1 MATTTCLLE
10 ALPNEILAASLAYL
24 STRELIHIVPIS
36 RVFYILATR
45 LIHRRLIDVSPL
57 PHNQL
62 ILECYHPSARLST
75 PTLSCRYLGLK
86 TASEQP
92 IRDES
97 LRFTDLGK
105 LYSSFR
111 PVSTDENRIRR
122 SSSQTVSHASQGDS
136 TATQEVYIDED
147 VLFSQLV
154 TVTSVVKESSK
165 SGFFVSH
172 VTTCDGFIRIWR
184 QWLADMASSND
195 DEKSSS
201 TTVDFDKFLWVGP
214 GRDVG
219 LRFRVELG
227 PAERMPLLSGPGDD
241 APVAYTLIYEE
252 LIVRTS
258 TLLMAAEAS
267 MVQESS
273 RSSRA
278 VIIAQV

>member
-1 MATTTCLLE
+1 M
-10 ALPNEILAASLAYL
+10 
-24 STRELIHIVPIS
+24 
-36 RVFYILATR
+36 LATR

-86 TASEQP
+86 TASGQP

-184 QWLADMASSND
+184 QWLAEMASLND

-241 APVAYTLIYEE
+241 APVAYTLLYEGESSFECFPSLRHPWVLMMTE